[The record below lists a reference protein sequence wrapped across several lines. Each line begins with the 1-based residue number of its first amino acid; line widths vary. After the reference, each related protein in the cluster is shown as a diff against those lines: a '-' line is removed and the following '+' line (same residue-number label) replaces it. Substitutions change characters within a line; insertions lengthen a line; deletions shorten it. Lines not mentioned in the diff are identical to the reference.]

1 MKMDPCDTVKL
12 GAGLVTRRDTE
23 MYSVTRCAGGR
34 GEIGREEK
42 WRGVGDE
49 REAIEAKRELNV
61 EE

>member
-42 WRGVGDE
+42 WWWWWWGGGMRE
-49 REAIEAKRELNV
+49 RPLRLREN
-61 EE
+61 